1 MDSKYQLTYKR
12 SGDQDKEKVAAYQE
26 AAASVTKLEPYQ
38 YGKSSSKHNRERK
51 RWWTKLILTIGSA
64 VLLGTAFGV
73 LLLFIFGQEQEVP
86 ALQDSTGLPS
96 REQVNLTETDGQE
109 VSTIELGALSGYVIQ
124 VGAFQD
130 QQQAKL
136 AQEQFLADNYQ
147 TVIWQT
153 ETDFRVFLAAY
164 PSIETA
170 KQVSEQFIEAGY
182 DVYARDWQSTAAEI
196 EGIDHDWVTEFQS
209 LWQQSLTGYSELIE
223 QGWQTWLNVD
233 QTELR
238 EPLQA
243 FREKVASI
251 LTDFNEQTR
260 PYDLLVLWHDYQQLA
275 K

>member
-12 SGDQDKEKVAAYQE
+12 SSDQDKSVAYQE
-26 AAASVTKLEPYQ
+26 AAASVTKLETYQ

-51 RWWTKLILTIGSA
+51 RWWTKLILTVGSA
-64 VLLGTAFGV
+64 ILVGSAFG
-73 LLLFIFGQEQEVP
+73 LLMLFIFGQDQEVP
-86 ALQDSTGLPS
+86 TLQDSTGLPS
-96 REQVNLTETDGQE
+96 REQTSLTETGEQD
-109 VSTIELGALSGYVIQ
+109 VPTIELGILSGYVIQ

-153 ETDFRVFLAAY
+153 ETDYRVFLAAY

-170 KQVSEQFIEAGY
+170 KQVAEQFIESGY
-182 DVYARDWQSTAAEI
+182 DVYVRDWQTKPAEI
-196 EGIDHDWVTEFQS
+196 EAVNHDWIAEFQS
-209 LWQQSLTGYSELIE
+209 LWQQSLTGYSESIE
-223 QGWQTWLNVD
+223 QGWQAWSDVE
-233 QTELR
+233 QTELT

-243 FREKVASI
+243 FRDNVVSI

-260 PYDLLVLWHDYQQLA
+260 PYDLLVLWLNYQQLA

>member
-12 SGDQDKEKVAAYQE
+12 SSDQDKSVAYQE
-26 AAASVTKLEPYQ
+26 AAASVTKLETYQ

-51 RWWTKLILTIGSA
+51 RWWTKLILTVGSA
-64 VLLGTAFGV
+64 ILVGSAFG
-73 LLLFIFGQEQEVP
+73 LLMLFIFGQDQEVP
-86 ALQDSTGLPS
+86 TLQDSTGLPS
-96 REQVNLTETDGQE
+96 REQTSLTETSEQD
-109 VSTIELGALSGYVIQ
+109 VPTIELGILSGYVIQ

-136 AQEQFLADNYQ
+136 AQEQFSADNYQ

-153 ETDFRVFLAAY
+153 ETDYRVFLAAY

-170 KQVSEQFIEAGY
+170 KQVAEQFIESGY
-182 DVYARDWQSTAAEI
+182 DVYARDWQTKPAEI
-196 EGIDHDWVTEFQS
+196 EAVNHDWIAEFQS
-209 LWQQSLTGYSELIE
+209 LWQQSLTGYSESIE
-223 QGWQTWLNVD
+223 QGWQAWSDVE
-233 QTELR
+233 QTELT

-243 FREKVASI
+243 FRDNVVSI

-260 PYDLLVLWHDYQQLA
+260 PYDLLVLWLNYQQLA